1 MTSVSQKI
9 GMDLKKD
16 MDTTFKMIRDE
27 MIEVVSK
34 KIGNEL
40 KGDMDMAFK
49 KAKDELTTVAS
60 KLSTDESDERRVMK
74 DEEEF
79 KKLAKEVNDMKIEMD
94 SQVRK
99 TVMVVREAV
108 EEALKIEIRKMNLV
122 IHGVPDIDAE
132 HDFYQVAAILGNGL
146 HMDFDR
152 HVSSMTRI
160 WKIEEN
166 KPRPLRIVVKS
177 LDGKKEI
184 LSRTKDLKNVE
195 TFKRVFI
202 SLDLTRR
209 QQKVDKELRTDV
221 KKFRDQGE
229 STARI
234 KYGKI
239 VKNVN
244 GRDVVVYQT
253 AQHV

>member
-1 MTSVSQKI
+1 MRKRSIQVAQSVSGLQVRVMHIEERIEKVERELHQVGEKRLVRLEDMTSVSQKI

-99 TVMVVREAV
+99 TVMIVKEEVK
-108 EEALKIEIRKMNLV
+108 EALEIEIRKMNLV

-177 LDGKKEI
+177 LDGKK
-184 LSRTKDLKNVE
+184 
-195 TFKRVFI
+195 
-202 SLDLTRR
+202 
-209 QQKVDKELRTDV
+209 
-221 KKFRDQGE
+221 
-229 STARI
+229 
-234 KYGKI
+234 
-239 VKNVN
+239 
-244 GRDVVVYQT
+244 
-253 AQHV
+253 